1 MASEEE
7 GPPEGPLP
15 EVEGLLPSPFPL
27 SRSRSSSLS
36 STGSGG
42 RAHLRQRVAQLM
54 ACVEDVSSGD
64 EEVQE
69 EVSRTLDEAFLLCGR
84 KTRHRDRKGRPLRLH
99 LVTWNVGTASP
110 PPEVTSLLHLNSP
123 EPSVDLYVIG
133 LQEVNSKI
141 VTFLSDMAFDDPWSS
156 FFMAVL
162 SPLGFVRVSS
172 IRMQGLLLL
181 VFTKQAHLPFIRDI
195 RSQFTR
201 TGLYGY
207 WGNKGG
213 VTTRMSLYGHSV
225 CFLNCHLPAHM
236 ENTEQRLDDFEHILD
251 MQQFDGES
259 IPGVMDHDIV
269 FWFGDL
275 NFRIEDYGL
284 HFIRESINKNR
295 FSLLWEKDQ
304 LNMAKK
310 REAILQEF
318 SEGPLKFKPTYKFDL
333 YSNEYDTRGQ
343 KMFILFNGKK
353 RKPAWTDRILW
364 RVKHLL
370 PQESEAREEEEEEE
384 ADSAISVSLK
394 SYVSHMSYGISDHKP
409 VTGTFELE
417 MKTLV
422 SDPLVKIRPVGNWT
436 AEQDAMVSYSTAPD
450 FQSSAWDWIGL
461 YKVTFKHPND
471 YVMYAWVQDNEISS
485 GDEAKQVY
493 LGAEELPASGGE
505 FLLGYFSNQM
515 QSLVGLSQPFQ
526 IQPNRTLPEKDPF
539 WDGIEETEK
548 PCNEKAPCD
557 F

>member
-1 MASEEE
+1 MASA
-7 GPPEGPLP
+7 GPPEEGEGLDP
-15 EVEGLLPSPFPL
+15 EGLLPPPPALALPL
-27 SRSRSSSLS
+27 PRSRSSSLS

-42 RAHLRQRVAQLM
+42 RAQLRQRVAQLM

-64 EEVQE
+64 EEAQE
-69 EVSRTLDEAFLLCGR
+69 EVSRSLDQAFLLCGR
-84 KTRHRDRKGRPLRLH
+84 SARRHGKEPRPLRLH

-123 EPSVDLYVIG
+123 EPLVDLYVIG

-141 VTFLSDMAFDDPWSS
+141 VSFLSDMAFDDPWSS

-181 VFTKQAHLPFIRDI
+181 VFAKQAHLPFIRDI

-236 ENTEQRLDDFEHILD
+236 ENTEQRLDDFEHILE

-318 SEGPLKFKPTYKFDL
+318 SEGPLRFKPTYKFDL

-343 KMFILFNGKK
+343 KMFIWFNGKK

-364 RVKHLL
+364 RVKHHRL
-370 PQESEAREEEEEEE
+370 PQEEEATEEEE
-384 ADSAISVSLK
+384 AEAEAAISVSLK
-394 SYVSHMSYGISDHKP
+394 SYVSHMTYGISDHKP
-409 VTGTFELE
+409 VTGSFELE
-417 MKTLV
+417 MKTLG
-422 SDPLVKIRPVGNWT
+422 SDPLVKIHPVGNWT
-436 AEQDAMVSYSTAPD
+436 AEQDATVSYSTAPD
-450 FQSSAWDWIGL
+450 FQSSVWDWIGL

-493 LGAEELPASGGE
+493 LGAEELPSSGGE

-526 IQPNRTLPEKDPF
+526 ILDDNFRIPDH
-539 WDGIEETEK
+539 
-548 PCNEKAPCD
+548 
-557 F
+557 